1 MPIMKVILDEPTW
14 PDLVDKAGQVTWLN
28 GNDDP
33 PIQIGALQGGMV
45 ALEGGMVDGRPSIA
59 IRIDLPDG
67 RIVVAETSLRLFQMA
82 NAALLGRFGDVT

>member
-1 MPIMKVILDEPTW
+1 MPTMKVILEEPTW
-14 PDLVDKAGQVTWLN
+14 PDLFDKVSQVTWLN
-28 GNDDP
+28 SEDDP
-33 PIQIGALQGGMV
+33 PIQIGAL
-45 ALEGGMVDGRPSIA
+45 EGGMVGGRPSVA

>member
-1 MPIMKVILDEPTW
+1 MPVIKVLLDEPAW
-14 PDLVDKAGQVTWLN
+14 PDLADKAARLTWLS

-45 ALEGGMVDGRPSIA
+45 GGRPSVA

>member
-1 MPIMKVILDEPTW
+1 MPVMKVILEEPTW
-14 PDLVDKAGQVTWLN
+14 PDLDGKRDQLTWLS
-28 GNDDP
+28 GHDDP
-33 PIQIGALQGGMV
+33 PIQIGAL
-45 ALEGGMVDGRPSIA
+45 EGGMVGGSGGDGRPSVA

>member
-1 MPIMKVILDEPTW
+1 MPVMKVILDEPTW
-14 PDLVDKAGQVTWLN
+14 PDLDAKRDQLTWLS

-33 PIQIGALQGGMV
+33 PIQIGAL
-45 ALEGGMVDGRPSIA
+45 EGGMVGGRPSVA

-67 RIVVAETSLRLFQMA
+67 GIVVAETSLRLFQMA

>member
-1 MPIMKVILDEPTW
+1 MPVMKVILEEPTW
-14 PDLVDKAGQVTWLN
+14 PDLFGRTAQVTWLN
-28 GNDDP
+28 GDGDP
-33 PIQIGALQGGMV
+33 PIQIGALEAGMV
-45 ALEGGMVDGRPSIA
+45 SGAPSVA

>member
-1 MPIMKVILDEPTW
+1 MPIIKVSLEEPAW
-14 PDLVDKAGQVTWLN
+14 PDIADKAVIHLGR
-28 GNDDP
+28 DAA
-33 PIQIGALQGGMV
+33 PIQIAALSGGMSSG
-45 ALEGGMVDGRPSIA
+45 APSVA

>member
-1 MPIMKVILDEPTW
+1 MPVITVSLEEPAW
-14 PDLVDKAGQVTWLN
+14 PDLAEKRDQLTWLN
-28 GNDDP
+28 GNDDA
-33 PIQIGALQGGMV
+33 PIQIGAL
-45 ALEGGMVDGRPSIA
+45 EGGMVGGRPSVA

>member
-1 MPIMKVILDEPTW
+1 MPVLKVLLDEPAW
-14 PDLVDKAGQVTWLN
+14 PDLAEHPERLIWLS
-28 GNDDP
+28 NDEP
-33 PIQIGALQGGMV
+33 PIQIGALEAGMTS
-45 ALEGGMVDGRPSIA
+45 GRPSVA

>member
-1 MPIMKVILDEPTW
+1 MPVMKVILEEPAW
-14 PDLVDKAGQVTWLN
+14 ADIADKAVIHLGS
-28 GNDDP
+28 DAP
-33 PIQIGALQGGMV
+33 PIQIAAMIGGMS
-45 ALEGGMVDGRPSIA
+45 GGAPSVA